1 MGLPGSA
8 RTSPQDPRPE
18 GQRCDRG
25 RTRVGPRDDVVST
38 REHASSPAHGPG
50 PAPRPRFAPTLTAP
64 DPQRPACQTQTRGAP
79 SPRPAR
85 HRVPGGAWPWRQL
98 SSSLA
103 HRKGSCICGGP
114 GTPRTTHVRLAARPP
129 PPRAEIPLRQT
140 APRGWS
146 RSAGTPIPCP
156 GRGPG
161 CSSCSLPLP
170 APSVLPPEGYHSHPR
185 ERIRGV
191 DSINIQGLLSP
202 SPSRFPGSSGTP
214 RPELGLWQELV
225 TGRAARRG
233 NAEVCVLA
241 AALSPSAIISS

>member
-8 RTSPQDPRPE
+8 RASPQDPRPE

-25 RTRVGPRDDVVST
+25 RTRVGPRDDAVST

-50 PAPRPRFAPTLTAP
+50 PAPRPRFAPALRAP
-64 DPQRPACQTQTRGAP
+64 DPQRPACQTDTWGPVPPPGPSQGPRRGVAMAP
-79 SPRPAR
+79 ALLLTGTQEGELHLWGAR
-85 HRVPGGAWPWRQL
+85 DPSH
-98 SSSLA
+98 
-103 HRKGSCICGGP
+103 GSCAP
-114 GTPRTTHVRLAARPP
+114 GSPAAAST
-129 PPRAEIPLRQT
+129 AEIPLRQT

-146 RSAGTPIPCP
+146 RSAGTPIPSP
-156 GRGPG
+156 QRGPG

-170 APSVLPPEGYHSHPR
+170 APSALPPEGYHSHPR

-191 DSINIQGLLSP
+191 NSINVQGLLSP

-214 RPELGLWQELV
+214 HPELGLWQELV